1 MLAVISGAAVVLTR
15 AGGGSG
21 GGDHRVGLA
30 AGWEGWLQDFSATLG
45 FGGAEPAEKRQPAR
59 LGKLTASVVVPAG
72 AMNLAAQHSKQPAVA
87 RGSRLATWVA
97 TGIENFAR
105 GCGKDRD
112 EPCSTGQSST
122 SGGFAAKNAVDGD
135 SQTSMGEGTC
145 THTDSQSNPWWKV
158 NFARQ
163 IKVTG
168 VRVYGRSDCCEDRL
182 AGFNVYVGNHNYEP
196 DANAACAVSQAA
208 PAGPNYY
215 VDVECTSPLTGTY
228 LFIQVPGA
236 DKILT
241 LCEVQVRGEELPPD
255 QGGYDPWGI
264 SNQGN
269 PRPDQLPLGASRNTW
284 ANIVNNKKNM
294 LWCVENFHYL
304 GQRERCIHGF
314 TGGPLLAKDPHAA
327 QAMLAS
333 APLPPA
339 KPQLSS
345 E

>member
-1 MLAVISGAAVVLTR
+1 MCVLTALARPCAQRARCGLVWLTPARPLTVQAVYGSVSPASRRPPAQRFARFTQLVRPRRLLARRLLARAGLACGAASGRLSARADHAAGGLVGRRRCWRWFPGRQWCLHARGAGAEGTTGWGWPRGGRAGCRISGV
-15 AGGGSG
+15 
-21 GGDHRVGLA
+21 
-30 AGWEGWLQDFSATLG
+30 SA
-45 FGGAEPAEKRQPAR
+45 
-59 LGKLTASVVVPAG
+59 
-72 AMNLAAQHSKQPAVA
+72 
-87 RGSRLATWVA
+87 
-97 TGIENFAR
+97 
-105 GCGKDRD
+105 
-112 EPCSTGQSST
+112 
-122 SGGFAAKNAVDGD
+122 
-135 SQTSMGEGTC
+135 
-145 THTDSQSNPWWKV
+145 
-158 NFARQ
+158 
-163 IKVTG
+163 G

-196 DANAACAVSQAA
+196 DTNAACAVNQAA
-208 PAGPNYY
+208 PEGPNFY

-269 PRPDQLPLGASRNTW
+269 PRPDQLPIGASRNTW
-284 ANIVNNKKNM
+284 ANIVNNKKNV

-314 TGGPLLAKDPHAA
+314 TGGPLLAKDPHVA

-339 KPQLSS
+339 ERQLSS